1 MIEKSINYNVLFRII
16 YFLRITK
23 IIINIDK
30 NMLFSLAQNLKLS
43 LKVIK
48 RTDK

>member
-1 MIEKSINYNVLFRII
+1 MIEKSINYNLLFRIVN
-16 YFLRITK
+16 FLRITK

-48 RTDK
+48 RTDR